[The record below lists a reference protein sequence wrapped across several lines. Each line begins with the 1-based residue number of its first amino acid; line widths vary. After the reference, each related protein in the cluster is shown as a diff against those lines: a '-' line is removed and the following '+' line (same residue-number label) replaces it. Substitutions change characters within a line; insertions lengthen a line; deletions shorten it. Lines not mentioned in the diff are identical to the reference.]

1 MSDPTTGPDR
11 ATGDDRKHTDDRT
24 RPPVRLGL
32 RENLP
37 QFALLA
43 VVNLLVGGM
52 VGLER
57 TVTPLVGSEVF
68 GLGDLTIALFVVAFG
83 ITKAITNLVG
93 GAIVGRY
100 TRKSAL
106 ITGWVVGLPVPLM
119 LAYAPSWG
127 WVVGANVLLGI
138 NQGLTWSMTVNMK
151 IDLIGPARRGLAL
164 GINETA
170 GYLGVAITALATGY
184 LATAYGLQPAPELL
198 GVAYAVA
205 GLALSITLVRDTAAH
220 AHLEASHRPSDW
232 SPDDTPVPGARQMF
246 AEVTWRNRSLASV
259 SQAGLVN
266 NLNDGLIWVLLPV
279 LLIQSGVSLSGV
291 GIIKAV
297 YPFMWAA
304 GMIATG
310 HLADRIGRKPPIV
323 VGMFVQAVGLVII
336 VVGLSEAFLAG
347 ITGSFL
353 LGVGTALVYPALLA
367 AISDTVHPRARAAAL
382 GGYRFWRDT
391 GYAVG
396 ALVGGITA
404 TLTSLSTAVL
414 VAAGL
419 TAASGLW
426 CQIATHETRAERAM
440 KPGSLR

>member
-1 MSDPTTGPDR
+1 MTNPATWPHRTTGEDR
-11 ATGDDRKHTDDRT
+11 A
-24 RPPVRLGL
+24 RPVQLGL

-43 VVNLLVGGM
+43 LVNLLVGGM

-68 GLGDLTIALFVVAFG
+68 GLGDLAVALFVVAFG
-83 ITKAITNLVG
+83 VTKAITNLVG

-100 TRKSAL
+100 TRKTVL
-106 ITGWVVGLPVPLM
+106 IAGWVVGLPVPLL

-127 WVVGANVLLGI
+127 WVIGANVLLGI

-184 LATAYGLQPAPELL
+184 LATAYGLQPVPELL

-205 GLALSITLVRDTAAH
+205 GLALSITLIRDTAAH
-220 AHLEASHRPSDW
+220 AHLEAGHHRPSDR
-232 SPDDTPVPGARQMF
+232 SPGDTPVPGARQMF
-246 AEVTWRNRSLASV
+246 AEVTWRNRSLASI

-266 NLNDGLIWVLLPV
+266 NLNDGLVWVLLPI
-279 LLIQSGVSLSGV
+279 LLIQSGVSLTGV

-310 HLADRIGRKPPIV
+310 QLADRIGRKPPIV

-367 AISDTVHPRARAAAL
+367 AISDSVHPQARAAAL

-404 TLTSLSTAVL
+404 ALTSLGTAVL

-426 CQIATHETRAERAM
+426 CQIATRETHPEGAS
-440 KPGSLR
+440 KPGSRE